1 MPMPVH
7 LPHSRSQSPSSGSSA
22 AWLEELVEQIV
33 DHGQDSALEQDID
46 QWREDL
52 HKRLEQ
58 VRQHPQENMG
68 FLEEH
73 IRQATLRLQCLLVQK
88 AMQDKANTVEEKCP
102 DCGGPLRDKK
112 RRVLRWVEAY
122 CGKVK
127 LVRTHGWCPHCEQW
141 VFPADRA
148 LGLREDSTASP
159 LMQEIC
165 ALLVSK
171 MPAEQAEALS
181 LRVTG
186 RPLSRSTLGREAQR
200 QGDRA
205 LSVRQ
210 QLVQTPVVKPPSAQA
225 LVGLDQPPEPFT
237 LVIQIDAWNIRERDD
252 WGQTEKRRRKD
263 PKFDRWHWVY
273 TATCFRL
280 SHRCKKGRFKNKL
293 RPIITERS
301 YVATRGGIDAL
312 MQQLYYEA
320 RARGLAQAQRVLV
333 LADGAVWIW
342 NLVEDR
348 FKDALQRLDLF
359 HANSYLWAVANEL
372 HGKAS
377 KEARQWVKPLLQQIR
392 NDQVAKVITQLEE
405 LKPRLAQAA
414 AKAAQEAIDYYQSN
428 KKRMKYK
435 EGRKRKEPVGSGA
448 IESTCRQLQCRMKRC
463 GQFWSTRGD
472 EALLCLEMFW
482 RNERWEM
489 LFPHAKLTASAN
501 N

>member
-1 MPMPVH
+1 MPVC
-7 LPHSRSQSPSSGSSA
+7 LPQHRSQSSGSSA
-22 AWLEELVEQIV
+22 AWLDELVDEIV
-33 DHGQDSALEQDID
+33 VHGEDRVLEQDIAH
-46 QWREDL
+46 WREDL
-52 HKRLEQ
+52 RQRLEQ
-58 VRQHPQENMG
+58 VQQHPEQGMG
-68 FLEEH
+68 FIEEH

-88 AMQDKANTVEEKCP
+88 AMQDKANLVEEKCP
-102 DCGGPLRDKK
+102 DCGRPLCHKK
-112 RRVLRWVEAY
+112 RRVVRWIDAY

-127 LVRTHGWCPHCEQW
+127 LARTHGWCPHCEHW

-148 LGLREDSTASP
+148 LGLRADSTASP
-159 LMQEIC
+159 LVQEMC

-186 RPLSRSTLGREAQR
+186 RRLSRSTLGREAQR
-200 QGDRA
+200 QGDHA
-205 LSVRQ
+205 IGVRQ
-210 QLVQTPVVKPPSAQA
+210 KLVAA
-225 LVGLDQPPEPFT
+225 LVVGAPATKVPAGLDQLPEPFT
-237 LVIQIDAWNIRERDD
+237 LVIQIDAWNVRERDY
-252 WGQTEKRRRKD
+252 WGQTKRQRRKN

-293 RPIITERS
+293 RAIITERS
-301 YVATRGGIDAL
+301 YVATRGGVEAL

-320 RARGLAQAQRVLV
+320 RARGLAQAQRALV
-333 LADGAVWIW
+333 IADGAVWIW

-348 FKDALQRLDLF
+348 FQDAVQRLDLF

-372 HGKAS
+372 HGKGS
-377 KEARQWVKPLLQQIR
+377 QEARQWIKPLLKQIR

-405 LKPRLAQAA
+405 LQPRLAQAA
-414 AKAAQEAIDYYQSN
+414 AKAADEAIEYYQN
-428 KKRMKYK
+428 NQKRMKYK
-435 EGRKRKEPVGSGA
+435 EGRKRHEPVGSGA
-448 IESTCRQLQCRMKRC
+448 IESTCRQLQCRLKRC

-489 LFPHAKLTASAN
+489 LFPHAKLTAVAN

>member
-1 MPMPVH
+1 MPMPVD
-7 LPHSRSQSPSSGSSA
+7 LLQNRSQSSAAA
-22 AWLEELVEQIV
+22 AWLEELVDEIV
-33 DHGQDSALEQDID
+33 TDEEDRVLEQDIAH
-46 QWREDL
+46 WREDL
-52 HKRLEQ
+52 RKRLEQ
-58 VRQHPQENMG
+58 VHSHPEQGLG
-68 FLEEH
+68 FIEEH

-88 AMQDKANTVEEKCP
+88 AMQDQANQLEEKCP
-102 DCGGPLRDKK
+102 DCGRPLRDKK
-112 RRVLRWVEAY
+112 RRVVRWIEAY

-127 LVRTHGWCPHCEQW
+127 LVRTHGWCPHCEHW

-148 LGLREDSTASP
+148 LGLRADSTASP
-159 LMQEIC
+159 LVQEMC

-186 RPLSRSTLGREAQR
+186 RRLSRSTLAREAQR
-200 QGDRA
+200 QGDQA
-205 LSVRQ
+205 IGVRQ
-210 QLVQTPVVKPPSAQA
+210 HLVEA
-225 LVGLDQPPEPFT
+225 LVVEAPAAKVPVGRDQPPEAFT
-237 LVIQIDAWNIRERDD
+237 LIIQIDAWNIRERDS
-252 WGQTEKRRRKD
+252 WGQTKRQRRKN

-301 YVATRGGIDAL
+301 YVATRGGIEAL
-312 MQQLYYEA
+312 RQQIYYEA
-320 RARGLAQAQRVLV
+320 RARGLAQAARVLV
-333 LADGAVWIW
+333 IADGAVWIW

-348 FKDALQRLDLF
+348 FPDAVQRLDLW

-372 HGKAS
+372 HGKGS
-377 KEARQWVKPLLQQIR
+377 KEARQWAKPLLKQVR

-405 LKPRLAQAA
+405 LKPHLAEAA
-414 AKAAQEAIDYYQSN
+414 AKTATEAIEYYQN
-428 KKRMKYK
+428 NQKRMKYK

-489 LFPHAKLTASAN
+489 LFPHAKLTAVAN

>member
-1 MPMPVH
+1 MPVH
-7 LPHSRSQSPSSGSSA
+7 SPHHRWQSPSSGSSA

-102 DCGGPLRDKK
+102 DCGGPPARQETAGAPVGRGLLRQSQAGAHAWL
-112 RRVLRWVEAY
+112 VPALRAVGVSLPTGPW
-122 CGKVK
+122 
-127 LVRTHGWCPHCEQW
+127 
-141 VFPADRA
+141 DS
-148 LGLREDSTASP
+148 REDSTASP

-414 AKAAQEAIDYYQSN
+414 RQ
-428 KKRMKYK
+428 
-435 EGRKRKEPVGSGA
+435 GRPGG
-448 IESTCRQLQCRMKRC
+448 
-463 GQFWSTRGD
+463 
-472 EALLCLEMFW
+472 
-482 RNERWEM
+482 
-489 LFPHAKLTASAN
+489 H
-501 N
+501 

>member
-1 MPMPVH
+1 MPMPVY
-7 LPHSRSQSPSSGSSA
+7 LPPNRSQSSGSSA
-22 AWLEELVEQIV
+22 GWLEELVEEIV
-33 DHGQDSALEQDID
+33 ADGEDRVLEQDIAH
-46 QWREDL
+46 WREDL
-52 HKRLEQ
+52 RKRLEQ
-58 VRQHPQENMG
+58 VHQHPEQGLG
-68 FLEEH
+68 FIEEH

-88 AMQDKANTVEEKCP
+88 AMQDKANQVEEKCP
-102 DCGGPLRDKK
+102 DCGEPLGHKK
-112 RRVLRWVEAY
+112 RRVVRWIDAY

-127 LVRTHGWCPHCEQW
+127 LVRTHGWCPHCEHW

-148 LGLREDSTASP
+148 LGLRADSTASP
-159 LMQEIC
+159 LVQEMC

-186 RPLSRSTLGREAQR
+186 RRLSRSTLAREAQR
-200 QGDRA
+200 QGEQA
-205 LSVRQ
+205 IGVRQ
-210 QLVQTPVVKPPSAQA
+210 KLVEAPVVKAPAA
-225 LVGLDQPPEPFT
+225 KAAAGADQPLEPFT
-237 LVIQIDAWNIRERDD
+237 LVIQLDAWNVRERDY
-252 WGQTEKRRRKD
+252 WGQTERRRRKD

-301 YVATRGGIDAL
+301 YVATRGGIEAL
-312 MQQLYYEA
+312 MQQIYYEA
-320 RARGLAQAQRVLV
+320 RARGLAQAARVLV
-333 LADGAVWIW
+333 IADGAVWIW

-348 FKDALQRLDLF
+348 FKDAVQRLDLW

-372 HGKAS
+372 HGKGS
-377 KEARQWVKPLLQQIR
+377 KEARQWVKPLLKQVR

-405 LKPRLAQAA
+405 LKPRLAAAA
-414 AKAAQEAIDYYQSN
+414 AKAADGAIEYYQN
-428 KKRMKYK
+428 NQKRMKYK

-463 GQFWSTRGD
+463 GQFWSTHGD

-489 LFPHAKLTASAN
+489 LFPHAKLTAAAN